1 MVSAG
6 RGTMTGRLGGGT
18 ILFGPC
24 FGGIAGEG
32 PAAAVARLLYDV
44 ACTGPGAD
52 EMVSLLRASKSEDEL
67 DLGIGGG
74 GAIFPFD
81 PLMTRCCCC
90 PRESWDDPWEFMP
103 GIWGKDPF
111 LPADTMVAV

>member
-32 PAAAVARLLYDV
+32 PAAAEARLLYDV

-52 EMVSLLRASKSEDEL
+52 E
-67 DLGIGGG
+67 I
-74 GAIFPFD
+74 
-81 PLMTRCCCC
+81 
-90 PRESWDDPWEFMP
+90 
-103 GIWGKDPF
+103 
-111 LPADTMVAV
+111 